1 MANAAAVPRQVLG
14 AITSQLTEVA
24 LDLITLTYI
33 DSAGL
38 RVLFTLG
45 TRLET
50 LQIALQLLVP
60 TESPIRKMIESPMW
74 TRLFPCGRPGID
86 GGGCYKERIR
96 GGTRVLRTPTASRVM
111 TIRCSAAFTC
121 RGCAGRPALRG
132 RLGRDVATPLTA
144 ELAGRLAAL
153 LWPSENA
160 ELGLLRC
167 RRWSQSDRRD
177 AGAAVLEA
185 LLRGTIS

>member
-1 MANAAAVPRQVLG
+1 LANAAAVPRQVLG

-60 TESPIRKMIESPMW
+60 TESPIRK
-74 TRLFPCGRPGID
+74 
-86 GGGCYKERIR
+86 
-96 GGTRVLRTPTASRVM
+96 
-111 TIRCSAAFTC
+111 
-121 RGCAGRPALRG
+121 
-132 RLGRDVATPLTA
+132 
-144 ELAGRLAAL
+144 
-153 LWPSENA
+153 
-160 ELGLLRC
+160 
-167 RRWSQSDRRD
+167 
-177 AGAAVLEA
+177 
-185 LLRGTIS
+185 